1 MRAKIHRLTSAGSG
15 KVDASDYGPEQVLN
29 SEVKTGMRPISRR
42 AYKKGGK
49 VVASSGADAPQNAGK
64 KPRSGNKH
72 LTVDALVN
80 RNLKDANEDREGKKH
95 IGGLK
100 TGGRATYA
108 KGGSTY
114 GTSTPL
120 RLVKTVKGPN
130 GHTAKVYKDQDWGE
144 YRVKHYDPDGKYM
157 EKADAHTDDRD
168 DAIDSANYAVNKG
181 FKTGGRAKAFE
192 GSAKDEK
199 QDKKLAKKY
208 GMSMESWEKSKM
220 DDKHDTQQSMKGLKK
235 GGRTGKSVGGVLKD
249 AGKFML
255 RGGVLGA
262 AVGNKSPLGFLG
274 PGAMLAANLF
284 GKKKDGAADKTGPAV
299 AGKKEG
305 GGLYANIHAKRER
318 IADGSKERMRK
329 AGSKGAPTEEAFKK
343 SARTAKAHGG
353 LTSLDG
359 EMQTQEKV
367 SGRVAKAYGGNLS
380 GLEMNKGGRAK
391 RAGGGYN
398 GPDPAASAESAAR
411 MAEQERLEREFMD
424 RMDRQEKMPPKPMPK
439 PPAKRMPPAPY
450 MMPDRVPSSDYKKG
464 GRTERKSGGRTK
476 GKTDINIVIATG
488 KGQQGGQPDMP
499 PMPGPQGVPVQ
510 MPAPP
515 PPQAAAPMP
524 MPMPM
529 QMPPAGGPGPGPAP
543 MPRKAG
549 GRTYRSYKDM
559 DAGAGSGLG
568 RLEKTE
574 IQKHKK

>member
-1 MRAKIHRLTSAGSG
+1 MSEMSRTARRAMRAKIHRLTNAGSG

-100 TGGRATYA
+100 TGGRA
-108 KGGSTY
+108 
-114 GTSTPL
+114 
-120 RLVKTVKGPN
+120 
-130 GHTAKVYKDQDWGE
+130 
-144 YRVKHYDPDGKYM
+144 
-157 EKADAHTDDRD
+157 
-168 DAIDSANYAVNKG
+168 
-181 FKTGGRAKAFE
+181 KAFE

-220 DDKHDTQQSMKGLKK
+220 DDKHDSQQSMKGLKK
-235 GGRTGKSVGGVLKD
+235 GGRAHKKLGGILKD
-249 AGKFML
+249 ATKYGAL
-255 RGGVLGA
+255 GLGIGALTGGNPGAAGALGGLAGLGA
-262 AVGNKSPLGFLG
+262 HFL
-274 PGAMLAANLF
+274 
-284 GKKKDGAADKTGPAV
+284 GKKKDGASSGPAV

-353 LTSLDG
+353 
-359 EMQTQEKV
+359 
-367 SGRVAKAYGGNLS
+367 NLS
-380 GLEMNKGGRAK
+380 TLEMNKGGRAK

-398 GPDPAASAESAAR
+398 GPDPAASAESADR

-424 RMDRQEKMPPKPMPK
+424 RMDRQEKMPPKPKPK

-464 GRTERKSGGRTK
+464 GRAERKSGGRTK

-524 MPMPM
+524 MPAPMPM

-568 RLEKTE
+568 RSEKTE

>member
-1 MRAKIHRLTSAGSG
+1 MSEMSRTARRAMRAKIHRLTSAESG

-29 SEVKTGMRPISRR
+29 SDVKTGMRPISRR

-100 TGGRATYA
+100 TGGRA
-108 KGGSTY
+108 
-114 GTSTPL
+114 
-120 RLVKTVKGPN
+120 
-130 GHTAKVYKDQDWGE
+130 
-144 YRVKHYDPDGKYM
+144 
-157 EKADAHTDDRD
+157 
-168 DAIDSANYAVNKG
+168 
-181 FKTGGRAKAFE
+181 KAFE

-208 GMSMESWEKSKM
+208 GMSMESWEKSSM
-220 DDKHDTQQSMKGLKK
+220 DDKHDSQQSMKGLKK
-235 GGRTGKSVGGVLKD
+235 GGRAHKNLGGILKDVAAPAAAGALGGVSGL
-249 AGKFML
+249 A
-255 RGGVLGA
+255 
-262 AVGNKSPLGFLG
+262 SHFL
-274 PGAMLAANLF
+274 
-284 GKKKDGAADKTGPAV
+284 GKKKDGAARPDASGPEV

-343 SARTAKAHGG
+343 SARTAKA
-353 LTSLDG
+353 
-359 EMQTQEKV
+359 
-367 SGRVAKAYGGNLS
+367 YGGNLS

-398 GPDPAASAESAAR
+398 GPDPAASAASAAR

-424 RMDRQEKMPPKPMPK
+424 KMDRQEKMPPKPMPK
-439 PPAKRMPPAPY
+439 PPAKRMPPPTY
-450 MMPDRVPSSDYKKG
+450 QMPERVSGGDYKKG
-464 GRTERKSGGRTK
+464 GRTERKAGGRTK
-476 GKTDINIVIATG
+476 GKTNINIVIATG
-488 KGQQGGQPDMP
+488 KGQQDGQPDMP
-499 PMPGPQGVPVQ
+499 PMPSPQGVPVQ
-510 MPAPP
+510 MPPPPP
-515 PPQAAAPMP
+515 PPQAGAPMP
-524 MPMPM
+524 MPVPMP
-529 QMPPAGGPGPGPAP
+529 MPPAGGPGPGPMP

-568 RLEKTE
+568 RSEKTE

>member
-1 MRAKIHRLTSAGSG
+1 MRAKIHRLTNGESG
-15 KVDASDYGPEQVLN
+15 NVDASDYGPEQVLN
-29 SEVKTGMRPISRR
+29 SEAKTGMRPISRR

-49 VVASSGADAPQNAGK
+49 VVAVSGADAPQNAGK
-64 KPRSGNKH
+64 KQRSGNKH

-100 TGGRATYA
+100 TGGRA
-108 KGGSTY
+108 
-114 GTSTPL
+114 
-120 RLVKTVKGPN
+120 
-130 GHTAKVYKDQDWGE
+130 
-144 YRVKHYDPDGKYM
+144 
-157 EKADAHTDDRD
+157 
-168 DAIDSANYAVNKG
+168 
-181 FKTGGRAKAFE
+181 KAFE
-192 GSAKDEK
+192 GSAKDEM

-220 DDKHDTQQSMKGLKK
+220 DDKHDSQQSMKGLKK
-235 GGRTGKSVGGVLKD
+235 GGRAHKNLGGILKD
-249 AGKFML
+249 VAAPAAAGAL
-255 RGGVLGA
+255 GGLSGLA
-262 AVGNKSPLGFLG
+262 SHFL
-274 PGAMLAANLF
+274 
-284 GKKKDGAADKTGPAV
+284 GKKKGEKSSGPAV

-305 GGLYANIHAKRER
+305 GGLYANIHAKQER
-318 IADGSKERMRK
+318 IANGSKERMRK
-329 AGSKGAPTEEAFKK
+329 VGSKGAPTAEAFKQ

-353 LTSLDG
+353 FTALNG

-367 SGRVAKAYGGNLS
+367 GGRVAKAYGGNLS
-380 GLEMNKGGRAK
+380 SLEMNKGGRAK
-391 RAGGGYN
+391 RAAGGYDQV
-398 GPDPAASAESAAR
+398 PTPAESAESDRR
-411 MAEQERLEREFMD
+411 MMDAEPRDEMD
-424 RMDRQEKMPPKPMPK
+424 YMNMRGNSPPKPMPK
-439 PPAKRMPPAPY
+439 PKPKTPARRMPPPTY
-450 MMPDRVPSSDYKKG
+450 QMPDRVPSSDYKKG

-488 KGQQGGQPDMP
+488 RGQQGGQPDMP

-510 MPAPP
+510 MPSP

-529 QMPPAGGPGPGPAP
+529 PMPPVGGPGPGPAP

-568 RLEKTE
+568 RAEKTE

>member
-1 MRAKIHRLTSAGSG
+1 MSEMSRTARRAMRAKIHRLTSAESG

-64 KPRSGNKH
+64 KPRSGSKH

-114 GTSTPL
+114 GVSTPL

-144 YRVKHYDPDGKYM
+144 YRVKHYDPDGKHM

-168 DAIDSANYAVNKG
+168 DAIDSATSAVNKG
-181 FKTGGRAKAFE
+181 FKKGGRAEAFE
-192 GSAKDEK
+192 GSAKDEA
-199 QDKKLAKKY
+199 QDKKLAKKR
-208 GMSMESWEKSKM
+208 GMSMEAWEKSSM
-220 DDKHDTQQSMKGLKK
+220 DKKHDSQQSMKGLKK
-235 GGRTGKSVGGVLKD
+235 GGRAHKNLGGVLKD
-249 AGKFML
+249 AGDYIT
-255 RGGVLGA
+255 RGGALGA
-262 AVGNKSPLGFLG
+262 ALGNKAPVMGG
-274 PGAMLAANLF
+274 VGAMAAHLM
-284 GKKKDGAADKTGPAV
+284 GKKKGSSPEV
-299 AGKKEG
+299 AGKK
-305 GGLYANIHAKRER
+305 
-318 IADGSKERMRK
+318 
-329 AGSKGAPTEEAFKK
+329 
-343 SARTAKAHGG
+343 HGG
-353 LTSLDG
+353 FTSLDG

-367 SGRVAKAYGGNLS
+367 GGRRAKAYGGNLS

-398 GPDPAASAESAAR
+398 EQPTPADSGASAERIAD
-411 MAEQERLEREFMD
+411 QERLEMEHMGMLPR
-424 RMDRQEKMPPKPMPK
+424 RGKAPPKPMPK
-439 PPAKRMPPAPY
+439 PPAKSAPPATY
-450 MMPDRVPSSDYKKG
+450 TMPDRVSSSDYKKG

-476 GKTDINIVIATG
+476 GKTNINIVIATG
-488 KGQQGGQPDMP
+488 KGPQGGQPDMP
-499 PMPGPQGVPVQ
+499 PMPGPQGVPIP

-515 PPQAAAPMP
+515 PPQAGAPMP

-529 QMPPAGGPGPGPAP
+529 PPVGGPGPGPAP

>member
-1 MRAKIHRLTSAGSG
+1 MSEMSRTARRAMRAKIHRLTNADSG

-29 SEVKTGMRPISRR
+29 SDVKTGMRPISRR

-100 TGGRATYA
+100 TGGRA
-108 KGGSTY
+108 
-114 GTSTPL
+114 
-120 RLVKTVKGPN
+120 
-130 GHTAKVYKDQDWGE
+130 
-144 YRVKHYDPDGKYM
+144 
-157 EKADAHTDDRD
+157 
-168 DAIDSANYAVNKG
+168 
-181 FKTGGRAKAFE
+181 KAFE

-208 GMSMESWEKSKM
+208 GMSMESWEKSSM
-220 DDKHDTQQSMKGLKK
+220 DDKHDSQHSMKGLKK
-235 GGRTGKSVGGVLKD
+235 GGRAHKNLGGILKD
-249 AGKFML
+249 VAAPAAAGAL
-255 RGGVLGA
+255 GGLSGLA
-262 AVGNKSPLGFLG
+262 SHFLG
-274 PGAMLAANLF
+274 
-284 GKKKDGAADKTGPAV
+284 KKDGAARPDASGPEV

-329 AGSKGAPTEEAFKK
+329 AGSKGAPTEDAFKK
-343 SARTAKAHGG
+343 SARTAKAYGG

-398 GPDPAASAESAAR
+398 GPDPAASAASAAR

-424 RMDRQEKMPPKPMPK
+424 RMDRQEKTPPKPMPK
-439 PPAKRMPPAPY
+439 PPAKRMPAPPY
-450 MMPDRVPSSDYKKG
+450 QMPDRVSSGDYKKG
-464 GRTERKSGGRTK
+464 GRAERKAGGRTK
-476 GKTDINIVIATG
+476 GKTNINIVIATG
-488 KGQQGGQPDMP
+488 KGQQGAQPGGQADMP
-499 PMPGPQGVPVQ
+499 PMPNPQGVPVQ
-510 MPAPP
+510 MPPP
-515 PPQAAAPMP
+515 PPQAGAPMP
-524 MPMPM
+524 MPVPMPM
-529 QMPPAGGPGPGPAP
+529 PMPPAGGPGPGPMP

-568 RLEKTE
+568 RSEKTE
-574 IQKHKK
+574 IQKRKK

>member
-1 MRAKIHRLTSAGSG
+1 MRAKIHRLTNAGSG

-100 TGGRATYA
+100 TGGRA
-108 KGGSTY
+108 
-114 GTSTPL
+114 
-120 RLVKTVKGPN
+120 
-130 GHTAKVYKDQDWGE
+130 
-144 YRVKHYDPDGKYM
+144 
-157 EKADAHTDDRD
+157 
-168 DAIDSANYAVNKG
+168 
-181 FKTGGRAKAFE
+181 KAFE

-235 GGRTGKSVGGVLKD
+235 GGRAHKNLGGILKD
-249 AGKFML
+249 VAAPAAAGAL
-255 RGGVLGA
+255 GGLSGLA
-262 AVGNKSPLGFLG
+262 SHFL
-274 PGAMLAANLF
+274 
-284 GKKKDGAADKTGPAV
+284 GKKKDGASSGPEV
-299 AGKKEG
+299 AGKKNG

-329 AGSKGAPTEEAFKK
+329 AGSKGAPTEEAFRK

-380 GLEMNKGGRAK
+380 GLEMKKGGRAK
-391 RAGGGYN
+391 RAAGGYDQV
-398 GPDPAASAESAAR
+398 PTPAESAESDRR
-411 MAEQERLEREFMD
+411 MMEAEPRNEMD
-424 RMDRQEKMPPKPMPK
+424 YMDMRGSSPPKPMPK
-439 PPAKRMPPAPY
+439 PKPKTPAKRMPPAPY
-450 MMPDRVPSSDYKKG
+450 TMPDRVSSGDYKKG
-464 GRTERKSGGRTK
+464 GRAERKSGGRTK
-476 GKTDINIVIATG
+476 GKTNINIVIATG

-510 MPAPP
+510 MPPPP
-515 PPQAAAPMP
+515 PPQAGAPMP
-524 MPMPM
+524 MPVPMPM
-529 QMPPAGGPGPGPAP
+529 PMPPAGGPGPGPMP

-559 DAGAGSGLG
+559 DAGADSGLG
-568 RLEKTE
+568 RLEKAE
-574 IQKHKK
+574 IQKRKK

>member
-1 MRAKIHRLTSAGSG
+1 
-15 KVDASDYGPEQVLN
+15 
-29 SEVKTGMRPISRR
+29 
-42 AYKKGGK
+42 
-49 VVASSGADAPQNAGK
+49 
-64 KPRSGNKH
+64 
-72 LTVDALVN
+72 
-80 RNLKDANEDREGKKH
+80 
-95 IGGLK
+95 
-100 TGGRATYA
+100 
-108 KGGSTY
+108 
-114 GTSTPL
+114 
-120 RLVKTVKGPN
+120 
-130 GHTAKVYKDQDWGE
+130 
-144 YRVKHYDPDGKYM
+144 
-157 EKADAHTDDRD
+157 
-168 DAIDSANYAVNKG
+168 
-181 FKTGGRAKAFE
+181 
-192 GSAKDEK
+192 
-199 QDKKLAKKY
+199 
-208 GMSMESWEKSKM
+208 MESWEKSKM

-235 GGRTGKSVGGVLKD
+235 GGRAHKKLGGVLKD
-249 AGKFML
+249 AGNFAL
-255 RGGVLGA
+255 RGGALGA

-274 PGAMLAANLF
+274 PQAMLAAHLF
-284 GKKKDGAADKTGPAV
+284 GKKKDGAADKDKAGPEV
-299 AGKKEG
+299 AGKKNG

-353 LTSLDG
+353 LMSLDG

-380 GLEMNKGGRAK
+380 GLEMKKGGRAK

-424 RMDRQEKMPPKPMPK
+424 RMDRQDKMPPKPMPK

-450 MMPDRVPSSDYKKG
+450 TMPDRVPSSDYKKG
-464 GRTERKSGGRTK
+464 GRAERKSGGRTK
-476 GKTDINIVIATG
+476 GKTNINIVIATG

-510 MPAPP
+510 MPPPP
-515 PPQAAAPMP
+515 PPQAGAPMP
-524 MPMPM
+524 MPVPMPM
-529 QMPPAGGPGPGPAP
+529 PMPPAGGPGPGPMP

-559 DAGAGSGLG
+559 DAGADSGLG

-574 IQKHKK
+574 IQKRKK

>member
-1 MRAKIHRLTSAGSG
+1 MSEMSRTARRAMRAKIHRLTSAASG

-29 SEVKTGMRPISRR
+29 SEAKTGMRPISRR

-100 TGGRATYA
+100 TGGRA
-108 KGGSTY
+108 
-114 GTSTPL
+114 
-120 RLVKTVKGPN
+120 
-130 GHTAKVYKDQDWGE
+130 
-144 YRVKHYDPDGKYM
+144 
-157 EKADAHTDDRD
+157 
-168 DAIDSANYAVNKG
+168 
-181 FKTGGRAKAFE
+181 KAFE

-220 DDKHDTQQSMKGLKK
+220 DDKHDSQQSMKGLKK
-235 GGRTGKSVGGVLKD
+235 GGRAHKNLGGILKD
-249 AGKFML
+249 VAAPAAAGAL
-255 RGGVLGA
+255 GGLSGLA
-262 AVGNKSPLGFLG
+262 SHFL
-274 PGAMLAANLF
+274 
-284 GKKKDGAADKTGPAV
+284 GKKKDGASSGPEV
-299 AGKKEG
+299 AGKKNG

-380 GLEMNKGGRAK
+380 GLEMKKGGRAK

-424 RMDRQEKMPPKPMPK
+424 RMDRQDKMPPKPMPK

-450 MMPDRVPSSDYKKG
+450 TMPDRVSSGDYKKG
-464 GRTERKSGGRTK
+464 GRAERKAGGRTK
-476 GKTDINIVIATG
+476 GKTNINIVIATG
-488 KGQQGGQPDMP
+488 KGQQGDQQGGQLDMP
-499 PMPGPQGVPVQ
+499 PMPNPQGIPVQ
-510 MPAPP
+510 MPPPP

-529 QMPPAGGPGPGPAP
+529 PMPPAGGPGPGPMP

-574 IQKHKK
+574 IQKRKK

>member
-1 MRAKIHRLTSAGSG
+1 MSEMSRTARRAMRAKIHRLTSAGSG

-29 SEVKTGMRPISRR
+29 SEAKTGMRPISRR

-100 TGGRATYA
+100 TGGRA
-108 KGGSTY
+108 
-114 GTSTPL
+114 
-120 RLVKTVKGPN
+120 
-130 GHTAKVYKDQDWGE
+130 
-144 YRVKHYDPDGKYM
+144 
-157 EKADAHTDDRD
+157 
-168 DAIDSANYAVNKG
+168 
-181 FKTGGRAKAFE
+181 KAFE

-220 DDKHDTQQSMKGLKK
+220 DDKHDSQESMKGLKK
-235 GGRTGKSVGGVLKD
+235 GGRAHKNLGGILKDVAAPAAAGALGGVSGL
-249 AGKFML
+249 A
-255 RGGVLGA
+255 
-262 AVGNKSPLGFLG
+262 SHFL
-274 PGAMLAANLF
+274 
-284 GKKKDGAADKTGPAV
+284 GKKKDGPSSGPEV

-305 GGLYANIHAKRER
+305 GGLYANINAKRER

-424 RMDRQEKMPPKPMPK
+424 RMDRQEKAPPRPMPK
-439 PPAKRMPPAPY
+439 PPAKRMPAPPY
-450 MMPDRVPSSDYKKG
+450 QMPDRVPSGDYKKG
-464 GRTERKSGGRTK
+464 GRAERKSGGRTK
-476 GKTDINIVIATG
+476 GKTNINIVIATG
-488 KGQQGGQPDMP
+488 KGQQDGQPDMP

-510 MPAPP
+510 MPPPPP

-529 QMPPAGGPGPGPAP
+529 PMPPAGGPGPGPAP

>member
-1 MRAKIHRLTSAGSG
+1 MSEMSRTARRAMRAKIHRLTNSDSG

-100 TGGRATYA
+100 TGGRA
-108 KGGSTY
+108 
-114 GTSTPL
+114 
-120 RLVKTVKGPN
+120 
-130 GHTAKVYKDQDWGE
+130 
-144 YRVKHYDPDGKYM
+144 
-157 EKADAHTDDRD
+157 
-168 DAIDSANYAVNKG
+168 
-181 FKTGGRAKAFE
+181 KAFE
-192 GSAKDEK
+192 GSAKDEM

-220 DDKHDTQQSMKGLKK
+220 DDKHDSQHSMKGLKK
-235 GGRTGKSVGGVLKD
+235 GGRAHKNVGGVLKD
-249 AGKFML
+249 VGNFAL
-255 RGGVLGA
+255 RGGALGA

-284 GKKKDGAADKTGPAV
+284 GKKKDGAARPDESGPEV
-299 AGKKEG
+299 AGKKSG
-305 GGLYANIHAKRER
+305 GGLYANINAKQER
-318 IADGSKERMRK
+318 IANGSKERMRK
-329 AGSKGAPTEEAFKK
+329 VGSKGAPTAEAFKQ

-353 LTSLDG
+353 LTSMDG

-367 SGRVAKAYGGNLS
+367 GGRVARAYGGNLS
-380 GLEMNKGGRAK
+380 GLEMKKGGRAK
-391 RAGGGYN
+391 RAAGGYDQM
-398 GPDPAASAESAAR
+398 PTPAESVQSANDIAAQEAR
-411 MAEQERLEREFMD
+411 EMELMDMMARRGNA
-424 RMDRQEKMPPKPMPK
+424 PPKPMPK
-439 PPAKRMPPAPY
+439 PMPPSGRRMPPPGRP
-450 MMPDRVPSSDYKKG
+450 MPPPTYQMPERLPSGDYKKG
-464 GRTERKSGGRTK
+464 GRAARKSGGRTK
-476 GKTDINIVIATG
+476 GKTNINIVIATG
-488 KGQQGGQPDMP
+488 KGQQGDQQGGQPDMT
-499 PMPGPQGVPVQ
+499 PMPNPQGVPVQ
-510 MPAPP
+510 MPPP
-515 PPQAAAPMP
+515 PPQAGAPMP
-524 MPMPM
+524 MPMPVPM
-529 QMPPAGGPGPGPAP
+529 PMPMPPSGGQGPMP

-559 DAGAGSGLG
+559 DAGAGSGPG
-568 RLEKTE
+568 RLEKTD

>member
-1 MRAKIHRLTSAGSG
+1 MRAKIHRLTNGESG

-29 SEVKTGMRPISRR
+29 SEAKTGMRPISRR

-49 VVASSGADAPQNAGK
+49 VVAVSGADAPQNAGK
-64 KPRSGNKH
+64 KQRSGSKH

-80 RNLKDANEDREGKKH
+80 RNIKDANEDREGKKH
-95 IGGLK
+95 IGGL
-100 TGGRATYA
+100 
-108 KGGSTY
+108 
-114 GTSTPL
+114 
-120 RLVKTVKGPN
+120 
-130 GHTAKVYKDQDWGE
+130 
-144 YRVKHYDPDGKYM
+144 
-157 EKADAHTDDRD
+157 
-168 DAIDSANYAVNKG
+168 
-181 FKTGGRAKAFE
+181 KTGGRAKAFE

-220 DDKHDTQQSMKGLKK
+220 DDKHDSQQSMKGLKK
-235 GGRTGKSVGGVLKD
+235 GGRTSKSVGGVLKD
-249 AGKFML
+249 VGNFGL
-255 RGGVLGA
+255 RGGVIGA
-262 AVGNKSPLGFLG
+262 ALGNKAPIMGGILPMAMHFL
-274 PGAMLAANLF
+274 
-284 GKKKDGAADKTGPAV
+284 GKKKGEKSSGPEV
-299 AGKKEG
+299 AGKKDG
-305 GGLYANIHAKRER
+305 GGLYANINAKQER
-318 IADGSKERMRK
+318 IANGSKERMRK
-329 AGSKGAPTEEAFKK
+329 VGSKGAPTAEAFKQ

-391 RAGGGYN
+391 RAYGGYDQM
-398 GPDPAASAESAAR
+398 PTPAESAESDRR
-411 MAEQERLEREFMD
+411 MMEAEPRDEMDYMNMRENS
-424 RMDRQEKMPPKPMPK
+424 PPRSMPK
-439 PPAKRMPPAPY
+439 PPAKPKTPAKRMPPPTY
-450 MMPDRVPSSDYKKG
+450 QMPDRVSGDDYKKG
-464 GRTERKSGGRTK
+464 GRAARKSGGRTK

-499 PMPGPQGVPVQ
+499 PMPGPQGIPVQ
-510 MPAPP
+510 MPSP

-529 QMPPAGGPGPGPAP
+529 PMPPAGGPGPAPMP

-568 RLEKTE
+568 RSEKTE

>member
-1 MRAKIHRLTSAGSG
+1 MSEMSRTARRAMRAKIHRLTSAGSG

-29 SEVKTGMRPISRR
+29 SEAKTGMRPISRR

-64 KPRSGNKH
+64 KPRSGSKH

-95 IGGLK
+95 IGGL
-100 TGGRATYA
+100 
-108 KGGSTY
+108 
-114 GTSTPL
+114 
-120 RLVKTVKGPN
+120 
-130 GHTAKVYKDQDWGE
+130 
-144 YRVKHYDPDGKYM
+144 
-157 EKADAHTDDRD
+157 
-168 DAIDSANYAVNKG
+168 
-181 FKTGGRAKAFE
+181 KTGGRAKAFE

-220 DDKHDTQQSMKGLKK
+220 DDKHDSQQSMKGLKK

-249 AGKFML
+249 VGNFAL
-255 RGGVLGA
+255 RGGALGA

-274 PGAMLAANLF
+274 PGAMLAANLL
-284 GKKKDGAADKTGPAV
+284 GKKKGEKSSGPEV
-299 AGKKEG
+299 AGKKDG

-367 SGRVAKAYGGNLS
+367 SGRVAKAHGGNLS
-380 GLEMNKGGRAK
+380 SLEMNKGGRAK

-424 RMDRQEKMPPKPMPK
+424 RMDRQEKAPPKPMPK
-439 PPAKRMPPAPY
+439 PPAKRMPPPTY
-450 MMPDRVPSSDYKKG
+450 QMPDRVSSGDYKKG
-464 GRTERKSGGRTK
+464 GRTERKAGGRTK
-476 GKTDINIVIATG
+476 GKTNINIVIATG
-488 KGQQGGQPDMP
+488 KGQQDGQPDMP
-499 PMPGPQGVPVQ
+499 PMPSPQGVPVQ
-510 MPAPP
+510 MPPPP

-529 QMPPAGGPGPGPAP
+529 PMPPAGGPGPGPAP